1 MNGAWVK
8 QVRTGLEI
16 TRVLGD
22 LAVHNAGVRRRN
34 EKVSLLPFLDH
45 LLDELLHGFG
55 VFFKIQGLT
64 SLLDRFLSGE
74 RLEVADEITRLGQV
88 DFGLFVKTSVNGIVR
103 TLKETVFAVMNELG
117 RLLEIARSDV
127 VQQVDWGNG

>member
-1 MNGAWVK
+1 MRGSQKK
-8 QVRTGLEI
+8 Q
-16 TRVLGD
+16 
-22 LAVHNAGVRRRN
+22 
-34 EKVSLLPFLDH
+34 KVSLLPFLYH
-45 LLDELLHGFG
+45 LLDELLHGVG